1 MNSLRLLFYSIV
13 SGVLLAFSWP
23 EIGLVPLIF
32 IAWIPL
38 FFVED
43 YMLHSRTR
51 YGALKFYGYAYLA
64 FLIWNVLSTYWV
76 KNASFEGALM
86 AFFAN
91 SAIMAGV
98 FSIAHGL
105 RKRMPSVRSWI
116 YFPILWLAFE
126 HIHHNWELS
135 WPWLTLGNSLAG
147 MHPLAQWYEYTGT
160 LGGSLWILLVN
171 LFIYRAIRL
180 RMTNP
185 EKPVLSNFRLPL
197 LVLIVPS
204 ILSLIQY
211 YTYIEKS
218 DGIAKVAIIQP
229 NVDPYLKFN
238 GNSFDEQMKT
248 ILQLSRSVVDSTT
261 DWLIGPETA
270 LVGSMDE
277 KHIAEYPRM
286 QTVAQFVSLYPKLN
300 LLIGAET
307 HHFYLPGDEVPITA
321 RKTNDPDVYYDSYN
335 TALLLKDGKYE
346 FYHKSKLVP
355 GVEQMPFP
363 WLFKHIEAFA
373 IDLGGTTGTLGRQDE
388 RTVFVGKNANQKV
401 APSICYESVYGDFMQ
416 NYIRSGANFIAIIT
430 NDGWW
435 GETPGYRQHLAYAKL
450 RAIESRRDVIRSAN
464 TGVSAVIN
472 QRGDIID
479 SRPYWV
485 PSAIKADIHLNN
497 SLTIYSITGDF
508 IGLSSMILGAWLL
521 LYGWI
526 VIPIKQRR
534 IKKAPQESTV

>member
-1 MNSLRLLFYSIV
+1 
-13 SGVLLAFSWP
+13 
-23 EIGLVPLIF
+23 
-32 IAWIPL
+32 
-38 FFVED
+38 
-43 YMLHSRTR
+43 
-51 YGALKFYGYAYLA
+51 
-64 FLIWNVLSTYWV
+64 
-76 KNASFEGALM
+76 
-86 AFFAN
+86 
-91 SAIMAGV
+91 
-98 FSIAHGL
+98 
-105 RKRMPSVRSWI
+105 
-116 YFPILWLAFE
+116 
-126 HIHHNWELS
+126 
-135 WPWLTLGNSLAG
+135 
-147 MHPLAQWYEYTGT
+147 
-160 LGGSLWILLVN
+160 
-171 LFIYRAIRL
+171 
-180 RMTNP
+180 
-185 EKPVLSNFRLPL
+185 
-197 LVLIVPS
+197 
-204 ILSLIQY
+204 
-211 YTYIEKS
+211 
-218 DGIAKVAIIQP
+218 
-229 NVDPYLKFN
+229 
-238 GNSFDEQMKT
+238 
-248 ILQLSRSVVDSTT
+248 
-261 DWLIGPETA
+261 
-270 LVGSMDE
+270 
-277 KHIAEYPRM
+277 
-286 QTVAQFVSLYPKLN
+286 

-534 IKKAPQESTV
+534 IKKAPQESTM